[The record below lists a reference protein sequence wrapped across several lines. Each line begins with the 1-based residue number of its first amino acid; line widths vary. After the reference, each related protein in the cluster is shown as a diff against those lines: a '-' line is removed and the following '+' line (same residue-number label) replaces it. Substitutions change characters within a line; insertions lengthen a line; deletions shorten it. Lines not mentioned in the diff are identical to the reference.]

1 MMELLAPAGS
11 FESVI
16 AAVQSGA
23 NAIYIGGKEFSARRS
38 AENFTREDIKEV
50 VRYCHLRGVDVHV
63 AANILIK
70 PDEVDD
76 FIDYLG
82 FLNEADV
89 DAVIIQDIGMAKVVR
104 KIYPDLALHASTQM
118 TVASLSA
125 VKYLEKFG
133 FSRVV
138 LARELSKEQIKY
150 ICDNSDIEIEVF
162 VHGAI
167 CMCYSGQCL
176 MSSIIGARS
185 GNRGMCAQPCRLN
198 YKLMEAGKNVKNGYL
213 LSPKDMSLA
222 EHLEE
227 LKECG
232 VASLKIEGRLKR
244 PEYVSTVVGVY
255 RKYIDAPG
263 KVSKSDWD
271 FLTDSFSR
279 SGFTDGY
286 FTGNYGSGMM
296 SYEIPGNTSQNKFS
310 KEAEERCKNNVE
322 YRKTPIKILCRM
334 VKDERLFIGIQ
345 SEEYAVSAES
355 EVTVQKALNRPVDRD
370 RLKEQLEKLGDSVFF
385 SEETEIYMDDDAN
398 IPIKEINATRRKAV
412 EMLENEILKRRKR
425 QAFEFQESKFENIAS
440 DIELTAQ
447 VYTKEQLKACEKEG
461 IKTIYIPRS
470 MIQYADNDEV
480 KYVVILPEVCDSD
493 VKIDIPEKFGVLI
506 SNIGQEVL
514 YEEYDKYANT
524 RVNVFNSYSLDV
536 FAGYKSVILS
546 NELNINEISK
556 IRGSII
562 KEIVGYGKIPLMIMK
577 NCPVKAVTGKCGR
590 DKGYTLKDRKN
601 EEFKFVCDDA
611 CHSIIL
617 NSKNIYMADKI
628 SDIKRTGINRIKLN
642 FYDETNEET
651 TDVINEYKRALIGQE
666 IKKRQENSFTRAHFY
681 RGAL

>member
-70 PDEVDD
+70 PDVVDD

-213 LSPKDMSLA
+213 
-222 EHLEE
+222 
-227 LKECG
+227 
-232 VASLKIEGRLKR
+232 
-244 PEYVSTVVGVY
+244 
-255 RKYIDAPG
+255 
-263 KVSKSDWD
+263 
-271 FLTDSFSR
+271 
-279 SGFTDGY
+279 
-286 FTGNYGSGMM
+286 
-296 SYEIPGNTSQNKFS
+296 
-310 KEAEERCKNNVE
+310 
-322 YRKTPIKILCRM
+322 
-334 VKDERLFIGIQ
+334 
-345 SEEYAVSAES
+345 
-355 EVTVQKALNRPVDRD
+355 
-370 RLKEQLEKLGDSVFF
+370 
-385 SEETEIYMDDDAN
+385 
-398 IPIKEINATRRKAV
+398 
-412 EMLENEILKRRKR
+412 
-425 QAFEFQESKFENIAS
+425 
-440 DIELTAQ
+440 
-447 VYTKEQLKACEKEG
+447 
-461 IKTIYIPRS
+461 
-470 MIQYADNDEV
+470 
-480 KYVVILPEVCDSD
+480 
-493 VKIDIPEKFGVLI
+493 
-506 SNIGQEVL
+506 
-514 YEEYDKYANT
+514 
-524 RVNVFNSYSLDV
+524 
-536 FAGYKSVILS
+536 
-546 NELNINEISK
+546 
-556 IRGSII
+556 
-562 KEIVGYGKIPLMIMK
+562 
-577 NCPVKAVTGKCGR
+577 
-590 DKGYTLKDRKN
+590 
-601 EEFKFVCDDA
+601 
-611 CHSIIL
+611 
-617 NSKNIYMADKI
+617 
-628 SDIKRTGINRIKLN
+628 
-642 FYDETNEET
+642 
-651 TDVINEYKRALIGQE
+651 
-666 IKKRQENSFTRAHFY
+666 
-681 RGAL
+681 